1 MKIVHKKKIEKKKKK
16 KETASSIVAEKIG
29 GSCPVPRRLI
39 VGVTVWVCMV
49 GNYER
54 LRLKLIVQQVWQKE
68 GKIISYFELWK

>member
-1 MKIVHKKKIEKKKKK
+1 MMLTYPTKRSEQKKEKKNWKK
-16 KETASSIVAEKIG
+16 KETASSLVAEKIG

-68 GKIISYFELWK
+68 NH

>member
-16 KETASSIVAEKIG
+16 KETAFSIVAEKIG